1 MKDVSYVGSFYKSKV
16 IFGYEEFVLSGANSI
31 NQRMMIKNVNL
42 RLICVYCAFGATL
55 VDNFSCPSKFS
66 FYVGS

>member
-1 MKDVSYVGSFYKSKV
+1 MEDVSYGESFYKSQD
-16 IFGYEEFVLSGANSI
+16 IFGYEQFVLSGANSI

-42 RLICVYCAFGATL
+42 RLICVYCAFP
-55 VDNFSCPSKFS
+55 DNFPCPSKFS